1 MILEENSLKQHL
13 KPAFSLE
20 QKNFFLNMYLHS
32 PNLARIRF
40 LRKFAFAVIFLT
52 VNWQKFWSA

>member
-1 MILEENSLKQHL
+1 MILEENSPKQHL
-13 KPAFSLE
+13 KPAFSPE

-40 LRKFAFAVIFLT
+40 LKKFAFAVIFLT
-52 VNWQKFWSA
+52 VNWQKF

>member
-20 QKNFFLNMYLHS
+20 QNNFFLNMYLHS

-40 LRKFAFAVIFLT
+40 LKKFAFAVIFLT

>member
-13 KPAFSLE
+13 KPAFSPE
-20 QKNFFLNMYLHS
+20 QKNFFFNMYLHS